1 MTSITLPY
9 PPSSN
14 RYWRVNR
21 HTGRPYRS
29 AEATAYIEAVGWA
42 CVAQGCTEPTQETV
56 ALHLQFAHAAGRRI
70 DLSNGIKVLEDALQG
85 YAYAADLGKSRGI
98 TNRAARAT
106 LGELAHDVYGGF
118 PRNGD
123 KAGIRGFWQRRHIGK
138 ARQAFYAFFARV
150 HRPQLAGKAELS
162 ALPNGLGGGV
172 PTKDSNMAGR
182 KKPAQRRGA
191 ITAHRAQPPCSRSM
205 AREIMWR

>member
-85 YAYAADLGKSRGI
+85 YAYADDKQVVHLEA
-98 TNRAARAT
+98 
-106 LGELAHDVYGGF
+106 ELVLL
-118 PRNGD
+118 PR
-123 KAGIRGFWQRRHIGK
+123 
-138 ARQAFYAFFARV
+138 
-150 HRPQLAGKAELS
+150 KAEPYVIVTVTPPAVREL
-162 ALPNGLGGGV
+162 LTKEGV
-172 PTKDSNMAGR
+172 
-182 KKPAQRRGA
+182 
-191 ITAHRAQPPCSRSM
+191 TA
-205 AREIMWR
+205 